1 MIGAFATGVAV
12 GSTFGIIVTAF
23 WLRAGIIR
31 QAQRDTQLAPFSENQ
46 VEAARVA
53 ASDIRG
59 PARTLNGRNDAMGID
74 NWAVNGAQIRGASD
88 LGGAAIAFFI
98 ARGGYETP
106 EAVGARFGN
115 WWHGLPEHQG
125 ADESLHEYF
134 ASCQRAESLEQRGAR
149 LRKQARS

>member
-1 MIGAFATGVAV
+1 MIGAFATGLTV
-12 GSTFGIIVTAF
+12 GATGGIILTALF
-23 WLRAGIIR
+23 LRAGIIR
-31 QAQRDTQLAPFSENQ
+31 QAKRDTALAPFNEHQ
-46 VEAARVA
+46 VEAACVTA
-53 ASDIRG
+53 ADIRG

-88 LGGAAIAFFI
+88 LGAAAIAFFI

-125 ADESLHEYF
+125 ADDSLHEYF
-134 ASCQRAESLEQRGAR
+134 ASCQRAEPLEQRGAR
-149 LRKQARS
+149 LRNQDRS